1 MSMSEYFPAG
11 ACRGPVLHAVRM
23 LAAVIVLA
31 GLDARAPA
39 RAEGLWCAS
48 VQGPDGGYVS
58 CSYAS
63 WQQCQA
69 ALSGNG
75 GICHRNP
82 NAGSGERARRQRG
95 R

>member
-1 MSMSEYFPAG
+1 MSMSAYLPAG
-11 ACRGPVLHAVRM
+11 ACRGTILRAVLM
-23 LAAVIVLA
+23 LGAVIVLA
-31 GLDARAPA
+31 ALDARAPA

-58 CSYAS
+58 YGYAS

-69 ALSGNG
+69 ALSGQG

-82 NAGSGERARRQRG
+82 GGGARPRRDRG
-95 R
+95 G

>member
-1 MSMSEYFPAG
+1 MFRKATL
-11 ACRGPVLHAVRM
+11 A
-23 LAAVIVLA
+23 LAAMLVVA
-31 GLDARAPA
+31 VAALDARAPA

-69 ALSGNG
+69 ALSGQG

-82 NAGSGERARRQRG
+82 AAGGARARRERG
-95 R
+95 G

>member
-1 MSMSEYFPAG
+1 MSTSAYFLAG
-11 ACRGPVLHAVRM
+11 ACRGPVLRAV
-23 LAAVIVLA
+23 LLLGAVIVLA
-31 GLDARAPA
+31 ALDAHAGA

-69 ALSGNG
+69 ALSGQG

-82 NAGSGERARRQRG
+82 GAGGAPTRRERG
-95 R
+95 G